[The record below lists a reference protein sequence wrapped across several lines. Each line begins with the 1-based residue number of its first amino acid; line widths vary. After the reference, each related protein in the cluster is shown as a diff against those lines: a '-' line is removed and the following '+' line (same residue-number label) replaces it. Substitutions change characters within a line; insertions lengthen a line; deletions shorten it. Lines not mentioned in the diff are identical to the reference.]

1 LTDPLPRICDYEGSN
16 YRTDFWE
23 GRGRNYEDRVERLVL
38 RQLLP
43 GHGRRLLEIGAG
55 FGRLTGEYRMFDQV
69 VVLDYS
75 FSQLQFARQH
85 YGDDRYLYVAADAYK
100 LPLQAG
106 TCDAATLIR
115 VIHHVADVP
124 AVLSGIRRVL
134 TPDARFILEFANK
147 RNLKAMI
154 RYALRRQTWNPNT
167 LEPVEFV
174 ELNFDFHP
182 EFIRRE
188 LVSAGFEVQ
197 RRVPVS
203 FFRVG
208 LLKRTVPTGVLAAAD
223 RAVGRSGWLVSPSV
237 FVSCAATD
245 QGVDQRDQA
254 AIFACPEDGGDLRRD
269 GDLLTCQTCGRRY
282 AIRDGIYDFKNAVDR

>member
-43 GHGRRLLEIGAG
+43 DHGRRLLEIGAG
-55 FGRLTGEYRMFDQV
+55 FGRLTGEYHMFEQV

-85 YGDDRYLYVAADAYK
+85 YGDDGYLYVAADAYK
-100 LPLQAG
+100 LPLKPG

-115 VIHHVADVP
+115 VIHHMADVP

-134 TPDARFILEFANK
+134 TPDARFLLEFANK

-154 RYALRRQTWNPNT
+154 RYTLKRQTWNPNT

-188 LVSAGFEVQ
+188 LIRAGFEVQ

-203 FFRVG
+203 FFRIG
-208 LLKRTVPTGVLAAAD
+208 LLKRTIPTGVLAAAD
-223 RAVGRSGWLVSPSV
+223 RAVGRTGWLVAPSV
-237 FVSCAATD
+237 FVSCAASG

-269 GDLLTCQTCGRRY
+269 GDLLNCQTCGRRY
-282 AIRDGIYDFKNAVDR
+282 AIRDGIYDFKKAVDQ